1 MKHNR
6 PWNADFLME
15 HTTMIKL
22 ENFCFEYEDSIA
34 LKDINLTINKGECVG
49 LEGDNGSG
57 KTTLIKVLNGLIFG
71 TSGTYTF
78 EDKEINPKSMK
89 DELFAKSFHQKIGYV
104 FQNPETQL
112 FCSSVAQEVAFG
124 PKQMGL
130 SKQEVQT
137 RCADVMQLL
146 GITHL
151 ADRAPYHLSGGEKK
165 KTALASVLAM
175 NPEILVLDE
184 PMNGLDRKSRQVL
197 LQVLLGLKAAGKTLI
212 IATHDENL
220 MTQLA
225 DRIVTIG
232 EDHTIIQGDN

>member
-1 MKHNR
+1 
-6 PWNADFLME
+6 
-15 HTTMIKL
+15 MIKL

-49 LEGDNGSG
+49 LEGDNGFG

-175 NPEILVLDE
+175 NPEVLVLDE

-232 EDHTIIQGDN
+232 DDHTIIQGGQLK

>member
-1 MKHNR
+1 
-6 PWNADFLME
+6 ME

-49 LEGDNGSG
+49 LEGDNGFG

-175 NPEILVLDE
+175 NPEVLVLDE

-232 EDHTIIQGDN
+232 DDHTIIQGGQLK